1 MELSRKV
8 SGRDVE
14 SLALEKLEIQQERI
28 KDLRDSRRDD
38 IEMFKF
44 DVLCLWRNKSVD
56 NTKQVMQTLNRYFH
70 NYSSKICVVNRN
82 SIGIPEKFYT
92 PKLLIQYDFIMQKLF
107 EIMLEVAAKYGN
119 LNSDSIRCILERDC
133 LVK

>member
-1 MELSRKV
+1 MYQNLTNWALSVATSPFLQQKAVLSDAILMGLSRKV

-14 SLALEKLEIQQERI
+14 SLALEKLEIEQEKI

-56 NTKQVMQTLNRYFH
+56 NTKQVM
-70 NYSSKICVVNRN
+70 
-82 SIGIPEKFYT
+82 
-92 PKLLIQYDFIMQKLF
+92 
-107 EIMLEVAAKYGN
+107 
-119 LNSDSIRCILERDC
+119 
-133 LVK
+133 